1 MIMMLFMSL
10 CFVDGITTWTCD
22 IVCVPASSLE
32 VWLHVVDDCRTLDK
46 RSKAV
51 YHTNVMLCVG
61 TDVAIVCAD
70 GVKDDKERQR
80 LLSSLGSHQTVR
92 ALPDLAHSE
101 H

>member
-1 MIMMLFMSL
+1 MR
-10 CFVDGITTWTCD
+10 
-22 IVCVPASSLE
+22 
-32 VWLHVVDDCRTLDK
+32 VVVHFRTLDK

-61 TDVAIVCAD
+61 TDVAIVCAE